1 MATNPEALENGSPRQ
16 DGPLKNT
23 GRERGDTAGPRG
35 LIALLRG
42 EQCDP
47 ADGVMGT
54 FNCSIRRKLLLILTL
69 TALLLIVSVLA
80 LGVGAVDI
88 PIGDSLKVI
97 GHLLFPDWVDA
108 PEADYYSK
116 IIINS
121 RAPRVVLAIIT
132 GISLAASGVVMQ
144 GLLRNP
150 LVSPFTLGLSS
161 AASCGAAMALVF
173 GPIILGATYYGNLS
187 LLGGTFSHKNLFII
201 IMAFIAGMSS
211 TFLVLAIAK
220 TQHLAQSVMILSG
233 IVVSY
238 LFTAGISFMK
248 YISEDH
254 TLREITLWLMGGM
267 WGATWSAVAILIP
280 IVVVC
285 FILMERSAMDINTLS
300 SGDDVAKN
308 LGVNVHRL
316 RISGLTISS
325 LMTSSCL
332 AFTGVIGFVG
342 LMAPH
347 ICKMIIGN
355 DHRYLLPASAL
366 MGALILLVSDTVA
379 RIVMRPVE
387 LPVGI
392 IMYLIGG
399 AFFIWLVTRKSGR
412 YLT

>member
-1 MATNPEALENGSPRQ
+1 MGEEVGGS
-16 DGPLKNT
+16 T
-23 GRERGDTAGPRG
+23 GVKG
-35 LIALLRG
+35 LLALLRG
-42 EQCDP
+42 EQCDVSE
-47 ADGVMGT
+47 GVKGT
-54 FNCSIRRKLLLILTL
+54 FNYSRRRKLLFILSITVLL
-69 TALLLIVSVLA
+69 TVVSVLA

-88 PIGDSLKVI
+88 PVRDSLKVL
-97 GHLLFPDWVDA
+97 GELFFPQWVDG

-132 GISLAASGVVMQ
+132 GISLATSGVVMQ

-161 AASCGAAMALVF
+161 AASYGAAMALVF
-173 GPIILGATYYGNLS
+173 GPALLGASYYGS
-187 LLGGTFSHKNLFII
+187 ISFLGGTFSHKNLFII
-201 IMAFIAGMSS
+201 LLAFISGMSS
-211 TFLVLAIAK
+211 IFLVLAIAK

-248 YISEDH
+248 YISEDN

-267 WGATWSAVAILIP
+267 WGASWSAVAILIP
-280 IVVVC
+280 IIVVC
-285 FILMERSAMDINTLS
+285 FILMERCAMDINTLS
-300 SGDDVAKN
+300 SGDDVARN

-316 RISGLTISS
+316 RIYGLTVSS

-347 ICKMIIGN
+347 ICKMVIGN

-366 MGALILLVSDTVA
+366 LGALILLVSDTVA
-379 RIVMRPVE
+379 RMIMRPIE

-399 AFFIWLVTRKSGR
+399 AFFIWLVTRRSGR

>member
-1 MATNPEALENGSPRQ
+1 MKGKEC
-16 DGPLKNT
+16 
-23 GRERGDTAGPRG
+23 
-35 LIALLRG
+35 G
-42 EQCDP
+42 ES
-47 ADGVMGT
+47 DGVKGT
-54 FNCSIRRKLLLILTL
+54 FNASKRRKLIFIMFLA
-69 TALLLIVSVLA
+69 ALLAVASVIA

-88 PIGDSLKVI
+88 PIMDTLRSIGNKFFPNWIDSPSK
-97 GHLLFPDWVDA
+97 
-108 PEADYYSK
+108 DYYST

-132 GISLAASGVVMQ
+132 GISLAMSGVVMQ

-161 AASCGAAMALVF
+161 AASFGAAMALVL
-173 GPIILGATYYGNLS
+173 GPTLLGAAYYGHFDLFDEAISN
-187 LLGGTFSHKNLFII
+187 KNLFII
-201 IMAFIAGMSS
+201 LLAFIFGMSS
-211 TFLVLAIAK
+211 VALVLAIAR
-220 TQHLAQSVMILSG
+220 TQHLAQSVMVLSG
-233 IVVSY
+233 IVVNY

-248 YISEDH
+248 YVSEDN

-267 WGATWSAVAILIP
+267 WGATWSSVIILIP
-280 IVVVC
+280 IVLVC
-285 FILMERSAMDINTLS
+285 FFLMERCTVDINTLS
-300 SGDDVAKN
+300 SGDDVARN

-316 RISGLTISS
+316 RIYGLTLSA
-325 LMTSSCL
+325 LVTSACL
-332 AFTGVIGFVG
+332 AFTGVIGFIG

-347 ICKMIIGN
+347 ICKMVIGN

-366 MGALILLVSDTVA
+366 MGALILLISDTVA
-379 RIVMRPVE
+379 RIIMRPTE